1 MLKWNVFGTVQVN
14 FFLLHLLLGVWTKDT
29 EKQDKESKLKKIWG
43 TDDQHWVNV
52 NRGFCDCRQERS
64 CQTAPDH
71 ASLYQQG
78 RESGTQ
84 QMSWKA
90 LAIDRKLW
98 NPSWCDHWQPTS
110 SVKIGVSCLT
120 EVHPTKQTNKSF
132 WPREQS
138 RPETEGSLKRHS
150 NNVDWK
156 GVAGNN
162 FCKVENKI
170 GHQHSF

>member
-1 MLKWNVFGTVQVN
+1 MLKWNVFGTVQMN
-14 FFLLHLLLGVWTKDT
+14 FFLLHLLLGVWTKGT
-29 EKQDKESKLKKIWG
+29 EKQDKVSKLKKIEVLMINIGSMWTG
-43 TDDQHWVNV
+43 
-52 NRGFCDCRQERS
+52 DCVIAVKND

-71 ASLYQQG
+71 SSLCQQG

-84 QMSWKA
+84 QLSWKA
-90 LAIDRKLW
+90 LVIDRMGW
-98 NPSWCDHWQPTS
+98 NPSQCDHRHPTS
-110 SVKIGVSCLT
+110 SVKIVVSCLT

-150 NNVDWK
+150 SNADWK
-156 GVAGNN
+156 GIAGNN

-170 GHQHSF
+170 GHQH